1 MGIVRAFAAG
11 LRALARKSSNERE
24 LDDEVHHYLEMSARE
39 KMRGGMSRSDAE
51 RAARI
56 ELGGIDAAK
65 EGVRWIGWEATV
77 ESFWKDVQYALR
89 RLRHTPGFT
98 LVAVMSLALGIGAN
112 TAIFSVVNA
121 ALIRQLPVRDPAGL
135 FYVRGGGPSQVF
147 SYPDF
152 DEIRRNNT
160 VFSAMTAWGGITV
173 SMGSDE
179 NAALASGAIVTG
191 NYFDLLGVH
200 AVLGRVIG
208 PADDVTPGD
217 HPVIVLGDALWQRRF
232 NRDREVIGKELM
244 LNGHRFTV
252 IGVLPP
258 EFHGAEQPVR
268 RDFFVPMMMQAVV
281 RPPRAAYSGEMS
293 PDLLRVRENRWLIAL
308 ARLKPGVTPSQAAA
322 SLVAMMKDQ
331 QAAHP
336 DENRNFKVD
345 VAPISKGDPRARTP
359 MVTAARLLMSVVG
372 LVLLIACANV
382 ANLLLARAT
391 SRAREIAVRLSLGAS
406 RARLV
411 RQLLTESVLLS
422 GIGGILGLGLAWA
435 TLNALESSPPPVGAV
450 PLAFEFGIDARV
462 LIFTLGLSLVT
473 GVIFGLAP
481 ALRASRPQLAPT
493 LKDESFVPNERLR
506 RLNLRHA
513 LVVVQVAVSVVLLV
527 SAGLFLRSLQES
539 RSVNPG
545 FDTDRVLTVPLNINL
560 LRYTTAQGRQFYHDA
575 VERVKTIPGVE
586 AASVTRWVP
595 LTGNNSVRSLMV
607 QGGVGVDNAT
617 SSENAGGRGDR
628 NSTIA
633 QVVGVGYFQTIGIA
647 LLRGRDF
654 NDNDAGDRPP
664 VAIVN
669 QAFVTQHLKGD
680 PIGQHISMNGAK
692 GPWFEIVG
700 IAADS
705 KLMSV
710 SEAPAG
716 NVYLP
721 VLQNHETGMTLLVRS
736 RRDPALLAP
745 AVTREVHALEKSLPT
760 ADARSL
766 ARLLDVS
773 LYASRAGTWA
783 LTIFGSL
790 ALFLASL
797 GLYGV
802 MSYAV
807 ARRAKE
813 IGLRMALGARG
824 ADVLRQILR
833 EGMLLVILGVGVGLA
848 LAAGSTRLLE
858 SFLFGVSSRDTLTFV
873 ATPVL
878 LASVAFA
885 ACYFPARR
893 ATRMDPMSVL
903 RQQ

>member
-1 MGIVRAFAAG
+1 MGIARAFVAG
-11 LRALARKSSNERE
+11 LRALARKSANERE

-39 KMRGGMSRSDAE
+39 KVHAGMSRADAE

-56 ELGGIDAAK
+56 ELGGIDATK
-65 EGVRWIGWEATV
+65 EGVRWIGWEAIV

-98 LVAVMSLALGIGAN
+98 FVAVMSLALGIGAN
-112 TAIFSVVNA
+112 TAIFSLVNA
-121 ALIRQLPVRDPAGL
+121 ALIRSLPVRDPAGL
-135 FYVRGGGPSQVF
+135 FFVRGGGQSQVF

-152 DEIRRNNT
+152 DDIRRYNT
-160 VFSAMTAWGGITV
+160 VFTGITAWGGITV
-173 SMGSDE
+173 SMGSED
-179 NAALASGAIVTG
+179 NASLASGAIVTG

-200 AVLGRVIG
+200 AILGRVIG

-217 HPVIVLGDALWQRRF
+217 HPVIVLADALWQRRF
-232 NRDREVIGKELM
+232 NRDRGVIGKELM

-258 EFHGAEQPVR
+258 EFHGAEQPVM
-268 RDFFVPMMMQAVV
+268 RDFFVPMMMQSVV
-281 RPPRAAYSGEMS
+281 RPPRGGYSGEMN
-293 PDLLRVRENRWLIAL
+293 PDLLRNRGNRWLAAV
-308 ARLKPGVTPSQAAA
+308 ARLKPGVTPDQAAA
-322 SLVAMMKDQ
+322 SLVAMIKDQ

-345 VAPISKGDPRARTP
+345 VAPINKGDPRARSAI
-359 MVTAARLLMSVVG
+359 VAAASLLMAVVG
-372 LVLLIACANV
+372 MVLLIACANV

-406 RARLV
+406 RGRLV
-411 RQLLTESVLLS
+411 RQLLTESVLLA
-422 GIGGILGLGLAWA
+422 GIGGTIGLALAWV
-435 TLNALESSPPPVGAV
+435 TLNALKASPPPAGAV
-450 PLAFEFGIDARV
+450 PLALDFGIDASV
-462 LIFTLGLSLVT
+462 LVFTLVLSLLT
-473 GVIFGLAP
+473 GAIFGLAP

-506 RLNLRHA
+506 RLNLRHV
-513 LVVVQVAVSVVLLV
+513 LVVVQVAISVVLLV
-527 SAGLFLRSLQES
+527 SAGLFLRSLQQS

-560 LRYTTAQGRQFYHDA
+560 LRYTSVQGRQFYRDA
-575 VERVKTIPGVE
+575 VERVKAIPGVE
-586 AASVTRWVP
+586 AATVTRWVP

-607 QGGVGVDNAT
+607 QGAGGVDNVT
-617 SSENAGGRGDR
+617 RSENAGGTGDR

-633 QVVGVGYFQTIGIA
+633 QVVGVGYFQTMGIA

-654 NDNDAGDRPP
+654 GDNDAGDRPP

-669 QAFVTQHLKGD
+669 QAFVNKYLKGD
-680 PIGQHISMNGAK
+680 PMGQRISMNGAK

-705 KLMSV
+705 KVMSV
-710 SEAPAG
+710 SEPPVG

-721 VLQNHETGMTLLVRS
+721 ILQNHETGMTLLVRS
-736 RRDPALLAP
+736 RRDPGLLAS
-745 AVTREVHALEKSLPT
+745 AVTREIHALEKNLPM
-760 ADARSL
+760 ADARPL

-783 LTIFGSL
+783 LAIFGSL
-790 ALFLASL
+790 ALILASL

-802 MSYAV
+802 MSYAA

-833 EGMLLVILGVGVGLA
+833 EGMLLVVLGVAVGLA

-858 SFLFGVSSRDTLTFV
+858 AFLFGVGSRDALTFV
-873 ATPVL
+873 ATPLL
-878 LASVAFA
+878 LAAVGFA
-885 ACYFPARR
+885 ACYVPARR